1 MKSFFKTLFATTL
14 GCFIALFIGGLV
26 IVGIIGSIAA
36 FAEEEPVTVPS
47 SAVLL
52 IDITKPI
59 TEQSSDDPM
68 SALKTFNFNADTK
81 TLGILPA
88 IKAIEN
94 AATDP
99 AIKFIYLRNNGMGL
113 TMGLTMAEELR
124 GALKKF
130 RASGKAIIAYGDNYS
145 QADYYLASV
154 ADKVYINN
162 EGNGIFTGLNVNM
175 LFFKDLL
182 EKLGID
188 VQLIRHGKYKAAA
201 EQFVSSN
208 ISPDNYK
215 QNKEMLDAIWG
226 TWVSDI
232 ADSRD
237 ISAEEF
243 NNAVDNLE
251 LWNAESLE
259 KRKLIDGALTR
270 SELSEQ
276 LTTLFGVEKEKDL
289 KVISLGD
296 YSKATSKTNFKVK
309 EKIAIVYASGEIAM
323 NAQEGLTAKKFY
335 PILNEIK
342 EDSTIKAVVLRVNSP
357 GGDAQAAEIINN
369 ELQLIRE
376 KKPVVVSMGE
386 YAASGGYWIS
396 AHSERIF
403 TDATTLTG
411 SIGVFSLYPS
421 YGDAA
426 KKLLKINNVNIGTNK
441 HSSFMNMVNP
451 LNSTEEAFMQRF
463 VDDFY
468 GKFTELVAS
477 GRNLPVSYVDSI
489 AQGRVWAGT
498 DAVRLK
504 LADEIGGIDTAL
516 DYAANLAGLTDYR
529 INEYPKVKT
538 SIEVLMEQLGGAS
551 SSVKV
556 LSNPYALIESAY
568 KSLKDERE
576 VKSYARLPYV
586 YEFNY

>member
-1 MKSFFKTLFATTL
+1 MKSFLKTLFATII
-14 GCFIALFIGGLV
+14 GCFIALFVGGLLL
-26 IVGIIGSIAA
+26 VGIIGSIAA
-36 FAEEEPVTVPS
+36 FAEEDPVTVPS
-47 SAVLL
+47 KAVLF

-59 TEQSSDDPM
+59 TEQSSDDPI
-68 SALKTFNFNADTK
+68 SALKSLNFSADTK
-81 TLGILPA
+81 TQGVLSA
-88 IKAIEN
+88 VKAIEN

-99 AIKFIYLRNNGMGL
+99 AIKFIYLQNNGLGL
-113 TMGLTMAEELR
+113 SMGLTMAEEIR
-124 GALKKF
+124 DALKRF

-182 EKLGID
+182 DKLGIN

-208 ISPDNYK
+208 ISADNYK

-226 TWVSDI
+226 TWVNDI
-232 ADSRD
+232 AESRD
-237 ISAEEF
+237 ITADEF
-243 NNAVDNLE
+243 NKAVDNLE
-251 LWNAESLE
+251 LWNAESLKE
-259 KRKLIDGALTR
+259 HNLVDGTLTR
-270 SELSEQ
+270 SELGEQ
-276 LTTLFGVEKEKDL
+276 LVTLFGVEKEKDL
-289 KVISLGD
+289 KMISLSN
-296 YSKATSKTNFKVK
+296 YAKATIKENYKAK
-309 EKIAIVYASGEIAM
+309 EKVAIVYASGEISMDAK
-323 NAQEGLTAKKFY
+323 EGLTVKKFA
-335 PILNEIK
+335 PILRDIQ

-369 ELQLIRE
+369 EIQLIRE

-396 AHSERIF
+396 AHSEKIY

-411 SIGVFSLYPS
+411 SIGVFSIYPS
-421 YGDAA
+421 WGDAA

-441 HSSFMNMVNP
+441 HSSFMNLVNP
-451 LNSTEEAFMQRF
+451 LSSTEEEFMQRF
-463 VDDFY
+463 VDNVY
-468 GKFTELVAS
+468 LKFTELVAS
-477 GRNLPVSYVDSI
+477 GRDLDVEYVDSI
-489 AQGRVWAGT
+489 AQGRVWAGV
-498 DAVRLK
+498 DAVKLK
-504 LADEIGGIDTAL
+504 LADEVGGLNDAL
-516 DYAANLAGLTDYR
+516 TYAANLAGLTDYR
-529 INEYPKVKT
+529 INEYPKVK
-538 SIEVLMEQLGGAS
+538 SSLEILLEDLGGAS
-551 SSVKV
+551 ESVKV

-568 KSLKDERE
+568 KSLNEEKS